1 MNIKT
6 LPKYS
11 TTRLDDACQNTFNA
25 SSCQDTANKKNNHS
39 DISNKMDKAI
49 KNDKAIKQMHM
60 LLAIHSF
67 VVNQIFWII
76 TWNLPKNKQGAE
88 KEG

>member
-1 MNIKT
+1 MHAKT
-6 LPKYS
+6 LLMPVVVKI
-11 TTRLDDACQNTFNA
+11 LQI
-25 SSCQDTANKKNNHS
+25 KKNNHS

-76 TWNLPKNKQGAE
+76 TWNLPKNKQGAK